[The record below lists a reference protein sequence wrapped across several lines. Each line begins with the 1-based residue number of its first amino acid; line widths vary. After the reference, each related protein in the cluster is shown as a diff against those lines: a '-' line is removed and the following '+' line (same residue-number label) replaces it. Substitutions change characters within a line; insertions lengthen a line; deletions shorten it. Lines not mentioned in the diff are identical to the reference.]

1 MLLLILIV
9 QELVS
14 QNLDVLLD
22 LDQKLDLILLDG
34 TSDSWPSKERV
45 EDLEDTEHFVRIL
58 CL

>member
-1 MLLLILIV
+1 VLLLILIV

-34 TSDSWPSKERV
+34 TSDSWPGKERV